1 MEYPPPHLIY
11 IPTSMKIYEEP
22 QNWTKVFN
30 FNLYLFYFLCF
41 FFSLFAFIFSNKN
54 NKRNKMKE
62 CFLPRTCYIKNAKQE
77 LYFPPSKV
85 RTKLFFSYY
94 ELLRNVFHLIFSTFY
109 IARWKKGNSLKC
121 CSYKCSDSAF
131 QTFFNWKIFFYNLF

>member
-54 NKRNKMKE
+54 NKKNKTKE

-85 RTKLFFSYY
+85 RTKLFFFILWTLKKCISSYFLDFLHC
-94 ELLRNVFHLIFSTFY
+94 EM
-109 IARWKKGNSLKC
+109 KKGNSLKC